1 MVKKVLKKTETMY
14 INGSYQGKLS
24 YWSDMS
30 VGCQLPLSVV
40 NSAVVDAMGL

>member
-1 MVKKVLKKTETMY
+1 MDKNGIKKTETMY

-30 VGCQLPLSVV
+30 VGCQLPLCVV